1 MILCNKFSPYQ
12 TQSVSRQPLQ
22 QSFELIIL
30 AHEKAETL
38 LFIVSK
44 QRWMWS
50 FYKGSPDTINFHN
63 VWHGNQ
69 SYLDKVKVRTFA
81 LYYFTH
87 ACNQHRS
94 IIPPFIALNENHIEE
109 STVVVGNF
117 VKWPSPPE
125 VYV

>member
-1 MILCNKFSPYQ
+1 MK
-12 TQSVSRQPLQ
+12 RQ
-22 QSFELIIL
+22 
-30 AHEKAETL
+30 ETL

-69 SYLDKVKVRTFA
+69 SYLDKVKVRKFA
-81 LYYFTH
+81 LHYFTH
-87 ACNQHRS
+87 ACNQRRS

-109 STVVVGNF
+109 STVVAGNF
-117 VKWPSPPE
+117 VKWPSPPG
-125 VYV
+125 VYVLFGD

>member
-22 QSFELIIL
+22 ESFELIL

-109 STVVVGNF
+109 STVVAGNF
-117 VKWPSPPE
+117 VNWPSPPG
-125 VYV
+125 VLVA

>member
-1 MILCNKFSPYQ
+1 MILCNKFSLYQ

-22 QSFELIIL
+22 ESFELIL

-38 LFIVSK
+38 LFVVSK

-69 SYLDKVKVRTFA
+69 SYLDKVKVGN
-81 LYYFTH
+81 LH
-87 ACNQHRS
+87 C
-94 IIPPFIALNENHIEE
+94 IISRMRAI
-109 STVVVGNF
+109 SVVLSF
-117 VKWPSPPE
+117 LHSLH
-125 VYV
+125 